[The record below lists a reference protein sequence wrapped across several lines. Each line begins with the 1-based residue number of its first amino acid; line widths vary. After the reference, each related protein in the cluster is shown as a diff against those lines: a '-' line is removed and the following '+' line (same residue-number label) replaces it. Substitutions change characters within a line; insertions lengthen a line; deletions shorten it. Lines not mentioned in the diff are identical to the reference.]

1 MQNAGPFGPVFLFFA
16 FSEKIR
22 IYICKG
28 KLKRIGFMFGVRKC
42 LVKWLLLAASVI
54 ACGCTHTS
62 VSSFSIEAS
71 EAPEVY
77 GVNRSLEDRTSTL
90 RAYGSF
96 KIDPKENLSANGS
109 YTDWVQDSILKW
121 KSYDVSGEYRM
132 GGFEFAGGL
141 EWYHKAKYA
150 LCGFGIAY
158 NDGIAHHLTLGFN
171 FSHFEF
177 GTFIGLFH
185 QISRSKFRT
194 SLFFGGYGSVY
205 VGDAFLAYSLS
216 DYTPRVSSDGTSI
229 SVNDITT
236 HYITLG
242 YHITKSFEVTAG
254 AIGSNVGTQW
264 HWAGSMGVGYYLF

>member
-1 MQNAGPFGPVFLFFA
+1 MLCLFLLFDLSKDLFNEVFF
-16 FSEKIR
+16 I
-22 IYICKG
+22 
-28 KLKRIGFMFGVRKC
+28 
-42 LVKWLLLAASVI
+42 LLLLYLF
-54 ACGCTHTS
+54 TS
-62 VSSFSIEAS
+62 G
-71 EAPEVY
+71 Y
-77 GVNRSLEDRTSTL
+77 
-90 RAYGSF
+90 
-96 KIDPKENLSANGS
+96 
-109 YTDWVQDSILKW
+109 
-121 KSYDVSGEYRM
+121 
-132 GGFEFAGGL
+132 
-141 EWYHKAKYA
+141 
-150 LCGFGIAY
+150 
-158 NDGIAHHLTLGFN
+158 FN
-171 FSHFEF
+171 FEF